1 MTHIALYRK
10 YRPQNFTE
18 VRGQDTVVRY
28 LTQVIESGKVP
39 HAMIFTG
46 SRGIGKTTL
55 ARIFAKELG
64 VQPHDVYELD
74 AASYTGIDNIR
85 ELRDDA
91 LTLPMSSP
99 YKVYILDEVHMLSRQ
114 AFNGF
119 LKILEEPPAHVIFI
133 LATTEMH
140 KILPTVI
147 SRCQVITLEK
157 PTLAVLTEQIIDI
170 TEKEGRSID
179 PVLARLIA
187 ERSQGSFRDALVLL
201 GQIIEHA
208 QSVITESDLLSAG
221 VRSLD
226 HLVIAFLQALQKQDI
241 AELLSITQSV
251 TQNNDRD
258 MLEFLEKLLHVFRG
272 ALLHT
277 YAKDVA
283 ESFQQSYSQ
292 DQQQTIQG
300 LVEQGIITPELLRKF
315 LGVYQEVKKSVI
327 PSIPVELAIIE
338 ILGNNTKV
346 K

>member
-99 YKVYILDEVHMLSRQ
+99 YKVYILDEVHMLSKP

-133 LATTEMH
+133 LATTELH

-157 PTLAVLTEQIIDI
+157 PTISLLTDQIIDI
-170 TEKEGRSID
+170 TNQEGKTID
-179 PVLARLIA
+179 ASLAGLIA

-201 GQIIEHA
+201 GQVIEHA
-208 QSVITESDLLSAG
+208 QSVITESDLATVG

-226 HLVIAFLQALQKQDI
+226 HLVIAFIQAFAKKDVS
-241 AELLSITQSV
+241 ELLTIVQSV
-251 TQNNDRD
+251 AQNNDKD
-258 MLEFLEKLLHVFRG
+258 ISEFLEKLLNVFRG
-272 ALLHT
+272 GLLSV
-277 YAKDVA
+277 YAKDTA
-283 ESFQQSYSQ
+283 ELFHQSYSK
-292 DQQQTIQG
+292 DQQQMIHV
-300 LVEQGIITPELLRKF
+300 LVEQGIITPDLLRKF
-315 LGVYQEVKKSVI
+315 LEVHQEVRKSVI
-327 PSIPVELAIIE
+327 PAIPLELAIIE
-338 ILGNNTKV
+338 ILGNTTNMK
-346 K
+346 